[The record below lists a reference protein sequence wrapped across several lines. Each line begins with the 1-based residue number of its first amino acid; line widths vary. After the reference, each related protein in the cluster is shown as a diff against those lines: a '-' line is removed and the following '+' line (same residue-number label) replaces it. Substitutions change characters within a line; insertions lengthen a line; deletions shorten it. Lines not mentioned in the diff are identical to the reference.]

1 MDFSWKSLLSNHFVW
16 GLAIGLFI
24 WLITLIKFYF
34 NYRSMKRSKN
44 NTITSL
50 KNEKNKLKQHLQ
62 VQLEIEA
69 ESKERQKHN
78 YDKIKEEN
86 ENLRTSVQTLRLK
99 PRREELILLQVYDRA
114 IHIMQERAPGFAPS
128 WEATLK
134 EAKTEID
141 KANRG
146 VIPFIRR
153 VIRPSST
160 PLLVSDPKKQL
171 ESSDD

>member
-1 MDFSWKSLLSNHFVW
+1 MDFNWKSLLANHFVW

-34 NYRSMKRSKN
+34 NYRSLKRTKN
-44 NTITSL
+44 GIINSL

-69 ESKERQKHN
+69 DAKERQKHN
-78 YDKIKEEN
+78 LDKIKEEN
-86 ENLRTSVQTLRLK
+86 ENLRTSIQTLRLK

-114 IHIMQERAPGFAPS
+114 IHIMQERAPGFAPT

-160 PLLVSDPKKQL
+160 PQLVSDPRKQL
-171 ESSDD
+171 DTSDD